1 MAYAILVSKHSQ
13 AAVARAIGKTP
24 PTVNEY
30 LSGKRSCPQD
40 VLIEIAGFIGC
51 PVSLL
56 ERRVRADV
64 ASAA

>member
-1 MAYAILVSKHSQ
+1 MAYLIRESKQSQ

-40 VLIEIAGFIGC
+40 VLKEMADFLGC
-51 PVSLL
+51 PVSML
-56 ERRVRADV
+56 ERRVRDDV